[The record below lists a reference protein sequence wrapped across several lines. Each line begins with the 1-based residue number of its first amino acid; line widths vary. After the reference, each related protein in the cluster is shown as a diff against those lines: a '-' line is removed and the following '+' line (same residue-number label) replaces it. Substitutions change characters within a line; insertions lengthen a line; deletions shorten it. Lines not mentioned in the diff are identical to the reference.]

1 MKRQR
6 VDPCSRIHVAAQTTG
21 TSRARARAVVF
32 VSPAAAAAAAPEDH
46 AGSTSRSSSR
56 ISSADLLVLNHGQDQ
71 QLRAINP
78 QTGRK
83 IHRRLLGSS
92 SYSGACAAGSDDDT
106 GSTTGNAANNPSSS
120 GKWYELMCQ
129 VGGYMVINDGE
140 GTMATLDVHSLAR
153 WGASDNYS
161 RNNGNKHI
169 LSECDD
175 AKAADEVKVA
185 VVEPV
190 LSAVSTGTTSPDI
203 SGDGADYTKSV
214 ASTPYASDLLFL
226 YKPSSLLT
234 LPGIGPDKAD
244 CLASRANEWLQ
255 NADEGQRRMANVRT
269 DASIDAVAST
279 NTAPKGKKKKRKK
292 SNKNKGNKPHVPR
305 PCHRLDY
312 DTSGIIV
319 MALTPHAQRYGQM
332 AFEDRRTDK
341 TYVALVAGHLVEDEG
356 IVEFAIGKVP
366 DESEEYNRWAC
377 DVMGIGDAS
386 SSEAQGRL
394 QFIEG
399 SLREARTE
407 WKVSARLSVPINEG
421 NGKDGN
427 DSDGSTL
434 VAKYTRV
441 DLKPVTGR
449 GHQLRLHMAAIGHPI
464 LGDELHAPKE
474 VADAAPRL
482 CLHAQ
487 SLRLPVLNEDQE
499 MVLASATYPAPF

>member
-6 VDPCSRIHVAAQTTG
+6 LDSCSRIAAQTTG
-21 TSRARARAVVF
+21 TSRARAVV
-32 VSPAAAAAAAPEDH
+32 SAAAAAAPEDYY
-46 AGSTSRSSSR
+46 AGTTSRSSSSSS
-56 ISSADLLVLNHGQDQ
+56 SSADLLILNHGQDQ

-92 SYSGACAAGSDDDT
+92 SYSGACAAGSDDDDT
-106 GSTTGNAANNPSSS
+106 GSTTGHTGSNPSSS

-129 VGGYMVINDGE
+129 VGGYMVVNDVE
-140 GTMATLDVHSLAR
+140 GTMATLDVDSLAR
-153 WGASDNYS
+153 WDASDDYS
-161 RNNGNKHI
+161 RNNGNKHTI
-169 LSECDD
+169 SECDD
-175 AKAADEVKVA
+175 SKAADEVKVA

-190 LSAVSTGTTSPDI
+190 LSSVSTGTTCPNS
-203 SGDGADYTKSV
+203 SVDGADHTKAV
-214 ASTPYASDLLFL
+214 ASMPYASDLLFL

-255 NADEGQRRMANVRT
+255 NADEGQWRMENVRT
-269 DASIDAVAST
+269 DASIDAVASA
-279 NTAPKGKKKKRKK
+279 NTASKGKKKKRKK
-292 SNKNKGNKPHVPR
+292 SKKKGNKPHVPR

-341 TYVALVAGHLVEDEG
+341 TYVALVAGHLIEDEG
-356 IVEFAIGKVP
+356 IVEFAIGKMP
-366 DESEEYNRWAC
+366 DESGEYNRWAC

-386 SSEAQGRL
+386 SSEAQGSL

-399 SLREARTE
+399 SLRAARTE
-407 WKVSARLSVPINEG
+407 WKVSARLSVPLDEG

-427 DSDGSTL
+427 DPNGSTL
-434 VAKYTRV
+434 VARYTRV
-441 DLKPVTGR
+441 ELKPVTGR

-474 VADAAPRL
+474 VTDAAPRL
-482 CLHAQ
+482 CLHAET
-487 SLRLPVLNEDQE
+487 LRLPVLNEDQE